1 VGVKVYFKTIGCRVN
16 QVETQSLLEKFAVFG
31 HSATSDLILADLVL
45 INSCTVTEFA
55 DRDAVKFLKK
65 TAKVN
70 PKARIVVTGCLAT
83 LDPQKILSLA
93 PTALIFNNND
103 KEKIPFELCGAP
115 FKPDA
120 FAVSR
125 FEGRTRAFV
134 KLQDG
139 CNLVCS
145 YCLVPH
151 ARSSM
156 SSKPAAAAENEIK
169 RLIASGFKEIVLCG
183 TRLGMYKCP
192 ETGLELGGLM
202 KRLLALEGRFRL
214 RFSSLEPMEISEGLI
229 EILSRGGKKF
239 CQYFHLPLQSGSDKV
254 LKEMRRPYDTAEYL
268 RKIGFIRAAFPR
280 AGLYTDVIT
289 GYPSE
294 TSKDFDD
301 TREFIE
307 RCGFSGLHIFSY
319 SSRPG
324 TAAASLKPLSPQTV
338 KARSTVLHELD
349 AQLRAV
355 FAVSMIGAEL
365 EMLILEKQADSAL
378 LVQEEGASSA
388 AEMLHTGSLPQKNT
402 VGRALGLA
410 ENFLN
415 ISVECP
421 LEPGGLHKVKITGAE
436 KGYCFGE
443 VDMCLGE

>member
-1 VGVKVYFKTIGCRVN
+1 VV
-16 QVETQSLLEKFAVFG
+16 
-31 HSATSDLILADLVL
+31 

-65 TAKVN
+65 IARLN
-70 PKARIVVTGCLAT
+70 PKARIAVTGCLAT
-83 LDPQKILSLA
+83 LDPKKILSIA
-93 PTALIFNNND
+93 PSALIFNNTD

-145 YCLVPH
+145 YCLVPK
-151 ARSSM
+151 ARSSI

-169 RLIASGFKEIVLCG
+169 HLVASGFKEIMLCG

-192 ETGLELGGLM
+192 ETGLDLGGLM
-202 KRLLALEGRFRL
+202 ARLLALEGEFRL

-229 EILSRGGKKF
+229 EILARGGKKF
-239 CQYFHLPLQSGSDKV
+239 CPYFHLPLQSGSDKV
-254 LKEMRRPYDTAEYL
+254 LKDMRRPYDTAAYL
-268 RKIGFIRAAFPR
+268 RRIGFIRTAFPR

-294 TSKDFDD
+294 TRKDFDD
-301 TREFIE
+301 TRAFIG
-307 RCGFSGLHIFSY
+307 RCKFAGLHIFSY
-319 SSRPG
+319 SGRPG
-324 TAAASLKPLSPQTV
+324 TEAAALKPLELPTI
-338 KARSTVLHELD
+338 KARSAALHELD
-349 AQLRAV
+349 AGLRAT
-355 FAVSMIGAEL
+355 FAASMIGGEL
-365 EMLILEKQADSAL
+365 ETLIIKNEAGRPPKADGQVVRQSRPDDSASDSGL
-378 LVQEEGASSA
+378 SLASGAVSDRSHRYARGSS
-388 AEMLHTGSLPQKNT
+388 G
-402 VGRALGLA
+402 GRSLGLA

-415 ISVECP
+415 VAVASR
-421 LEPGGLHKVKITGAE
+421 LEPGGFYRVKVTGAE
-436 KGYCFGE
+436 SGYCIGE
-443 VDMCLGE
+443 AVR